1 MPITINI
8 YYTGKN
14 NNARKFAQEMHEKG
28 IVERIRQSPGN
39 IKYEYFLPLEDAET
53 ILLIDS
59 WIGQDAIDAHHQSP
73 MMNEILQLR
82 EKYDLT
88 MKVERFISDKA
99 GIPES
104 DQKYIKE

>member
-39 IKYEYFLPLEDAET
+39 IKYELNSELPISSHAKST
-53 ILLIDS
+53 
-59 WIGQDAIDAHHQSP
+59 GQTNKKDYTNSSQ
-73 MMNEILQLR
+73 Q
-82 EKYDLT
+82 T
-88 MKVERFISDKA
+88 C
-99 GIPES
+99 
-104 DQKYIKE
+104 